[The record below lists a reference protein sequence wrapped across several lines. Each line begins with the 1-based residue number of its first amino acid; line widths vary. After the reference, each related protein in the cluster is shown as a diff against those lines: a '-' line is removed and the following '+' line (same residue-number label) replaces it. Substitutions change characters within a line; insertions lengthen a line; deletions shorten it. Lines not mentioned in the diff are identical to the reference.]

1 MLDSWFWIWSVLALV
16 LLVGEI
22 FTAGFFMLPFGI
34 GAIVAAGMSFLEID
48 PLWQTLTFIAISTAA
63 FLLLRKVADRM
74 THEPPEKMGADRLIG
89 KRGSV
94 IEELTPNS
102 PVGQIRVDREEWRA
116 DAPGAGIVPVGTEV
130 IVDGIEGTHL
140 VVRLAED

>member
-1 MLDSWFWIWSVLALV
+1 MFNSWFWIWSVLAMF

-34 GAIVAAGMSFLEID
+34 GAIVAAAMAFFEVD
-48 PLWQTLTFIAISTAA
+48 PLWQTLAFIIVSTVAF
-63 FLLLRKVADRM
+63 FLLRRFADRM

-89 KRGSV
+89 KRGVV

-102 PVGQIRVDREEWRA
+102 LVGQVRVAREEWRA
-116 DAPGAGIVPVGTEV
+116 DAPGEGIVPQGTEV
-130 IVDGIEGTHL
+130 IVEGIEGTHL
-140 VVRLAED
+140 IVRTI